1 MKTLYLHIGL
11 PKTGSTAIQRFCFYN
26 KEILAANGYCYDMVM
41 KSTTRVPSYVNGLFI
56 TEKIY
61 DKNGNIDSE
70 ATREHF
76 ENGLSVVQK
85 QLNEFDNVIISAEP
99 IWNSIRQKEGW
110 LQLKEFH
117 KLCKDNN
124 ATIKV
129 IVYLRSQD
137 EYLSSLWKQR
147 IKNGYRIKDWNS
159 TKLQQPSSMKL
170 DFKSRIDKLENFF
183 GKENI
188 ILRIYDRNNFCGSDK
203 SIYSDFLDAIG
214 LEKTPDYEVPDYLIN
229 TSVDIEFAEIKRILN
244 NLQDTFQKN
253 SPISEFF
260 EQIAVQCTQ
269 KRINN
274 GLPASSMFTNEER
287 KHFLDRFAEGNEH
300 IQKSYFPEKETLFR
314 ETKDDNMCWDKQN
327 EKMLDSIIFYF
338 GEIVW
343 QQQTEIDGLKAELK
357 QLKKEVH
364 SPSRLDKIKKLFHK

>member
-26 KEILAANGYCYDMVM
+26 KEILAANGYCYDKVM
-41 KSTTRVPSYVNGLFI
+41 KSSTRVPSYVNGLFI

-61 DKNGNIDSE
+61 DETGKIDAA

-76 ENGLSVVQK
+76 QNGLSIVQK
-85 QLNEFDNVIISAEP
+85 QLNEYDKVVISAEP
-99 IWNSIRQKEGW
+99 IWNSIRKREGW
-110 LQLKEFH
+110 LHLKDLH

-124 ATIKV
+124 ATIKI

-147 IKNGYRIKDWNS
+147 IKNGYRMNDWNS
-159 TKLQQPSSMKL
+159 TKLKPPSSMKL
-170 DFKSRIDKLENFF
+170 DFKSRIDRLERFF
-183 GKENI
+183 GKENL
-188 ILRIYDRNNFCGSDK
+188 ILRIYDRNNFCGLDH

-214 LEKTPDYEVPDYLIN
+214 LEKTPDYIVPDMLIN

-260 EQIAVQCTQ
+260 ERIAVQCTQ
-269 KRINN
+269 KRIKNN
-274 GLPASSMFTNEER
+274 IPPSSMFAKEER
-287 KHFLDRFAEGNEH
+287 EQFLNRFAQDNEL
-300 IQKSYFPEKETLFR
+300 IRKSYFPNKETLFK
-314 ETKDDNMCWDKQN
+314 ETRNDNICWNKQN
-327 EKMLDSIIFYF
+327 EKMLDSIILYF
-338 GEIVW
+338 GEVIW
-343 QQQTEIDGLKAELK
+343 QQQLEIDTLRAELK
-357 QLKKEVH
+357 ELKKEVH
-364 SPSRLDKIKKLFHK
+364 SESYLRKIKKLFHR